1 MLNSRSTQSAFISRS
16 MPDGSKVGLMK
27 NLSGCDNMST
37 FVQPSTHTHTD
48 TQTQTKPHMV
58 CTSAEQCRDD
68 LFFLVLGSFPQSHQE
83 SPIRL
88 LDIHDEFMMFMVR
101 SWSVHDVLNF

>member
-1 MLNSRSTQSAFISRS
+1 MTTCPPLYSLA
-16 MPDGSKVGLMK
+16 
-27 NLSGCDNMST
+27 
-37 FVQPSTHTHTD
+37 H

-68 LFFLVLGSFPQSHQE
+68 VFFLVLGSFPQSHQE

-88 LDIHDEFMMFMVR
+88 LDIHDEVMMFMVR